1 MCQPID
7 ENAAGGDRAH
17 SHHGSALAIE
27 SGVAGVT
34 FA

>member
-1 MCQPID
+1 MRQPID
-7 ENAAGGDRAH
+7 ENDGGDRAH
-17 SHHGSALAIE
+17 SHHGSAPAIE